1 MSLEIKTKDRIAKI
15 EVLEQNGSIYRVK
28 IDNKEYEFDVEK
40 VEEGVYSILYD
51 NMSVNMEMIEGDSPT
66 KYNVNTINDYYEVE
80 VIDAAARYRNNSG
93 GELENNDK
101 FISSPMPGKVVK
113 ILLSE
118 GDKVEKGQT
127 VIVISAMK
135 MESEYKSSFDGV
147 IKKIFVEEGDTLEG
161 GAKLVE
167 IAPK

>member
-1 MSLEIKTKDRIAKI
+1 MSLEIKTKDRTAKI

-28 IDNKEYEFDVEK
+28 IDDKEYEFDVEK
-40 VEEGVYSILYD
+40 VEEGVYSILHN

-66 KYNVNTINDYYEVE
+66 KYSVNTINDYYEIE
-80 VIDAAARYRNNSG
+80 VIDAAARYRNSSG
-93 GELENNDK
+93 GALENNDK

-113 ILLSE
+113 LLFNE
-118 GDKVEKGQT
+118 GDKVEKGDT

-147 IKKIFVEEGDTLEG
+147 IKKFFVKEGDTTEG

-167 IAPK
+167 VDPE